1 MNQKRLFLLLVIFL
15 SLSAFAQNSSTD
27 FTYSNLKLSS
37 NSFNGKITA
46 TVIVTNSGNV
56 AGKEVVQLS
65 LSSSA
70 DSLDKLS
77 EELIAFSKTNL
88 LQPGKSQTI
97 TFTLNDNDL
106 TSFDTELS
114 LWIAKAGKYT
124 VKISSSSA
132 KLNLS
137 ATFNLANDIVVE
149 RDHNVLQ
156 SKEQL
161 DDDKPANVTGAIMEL
176 NDFVQASK

>member
-97 TFTLNDNDL
+97 TFTINNNDL
-106 TSFDTELS
+106 ASFDTQRS
-114 LWIAKAGKYT
+114 SWIAEAGKYT
-124 VKISSSSA
+124 VKVGSSSGKVS
-132 KLNLS
+132 LS
-137 ATFNLANDIVVE
+137 AAFTLANDIVLE
-149 RDHNVLQ
+149 RERKVSPPQ
-156 SKEQL
+156 EQMEN
-161 DDDKPANVTGAIMEL
+161 KSSNATGTIIEL
-176 NDFVQASK
+176 NDFAQAAR